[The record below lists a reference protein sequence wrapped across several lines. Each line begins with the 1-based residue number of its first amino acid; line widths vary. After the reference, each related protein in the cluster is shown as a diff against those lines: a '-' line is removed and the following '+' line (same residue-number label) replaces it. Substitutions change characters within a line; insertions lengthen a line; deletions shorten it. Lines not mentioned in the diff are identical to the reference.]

1 VYRSGGAPAFPP
13 FRVRCPFA
21 EWTITRLSP
30 LLIEPDVHPSPR
42 EESGVTVQGPYI
54 PGHDYVM
61 VGNILGISGASDDRG
76 AAERAGWRFIQE
88 SEFAKGV
95 R

>member
-1 VYRSGGAPAFPP
+1 
-13 FRVRCPFA
+13 
-21 EWTITRLSP
+21 
-30 LLIEPDVHPSPR
+30 
-42 EESGVTVQGPYI
+42 
-54 PGHDYVM
+54 VM

-88 SEFAKGV
+88 SEFARGV